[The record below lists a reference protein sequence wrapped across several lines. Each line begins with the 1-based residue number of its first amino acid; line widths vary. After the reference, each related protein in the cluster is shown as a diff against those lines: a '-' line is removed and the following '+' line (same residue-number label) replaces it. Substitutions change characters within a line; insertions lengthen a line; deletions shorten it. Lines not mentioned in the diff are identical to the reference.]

1 MRGLAGSVRP
11 LRIARLLF
19 PLVLAVTLV
28 ACNDGDGASSASS
41 TTSVRSSSDSSASAT
56 TATSAESAASRTLTE
71 NGLGK
76 LRLDMTLAD
85 ARETGEIGSGRPGCE
100 LAGSGEIVTDLNTGV
115 EGLVYFNDD
124 LLTGIVVRNGA
135 TTATGVGPG
144 STIAEIQQAYGSGY
158 EVKVDRGTEE
168 VFGVA
173 IVSVLRG
180 SKQLFGFDVP
190 PDTGKARSLATP
202 AIRFCE

>member
-1 MRGLAGSVRP
+1 MRP
-11 LRIARLLF
+11 LRVSRLLL
-19 PLVLAVTLV
+19 PWLLALTLV
-28 ACNDGDGASSASS
+28 ACNDGDDADNASS
-41 TTSVRSSSDSSASAT
+41 TTTAGRSAPDATRASAT
-56 TATSAESAASRTLTE
+56 TATSPSSAASRTVTE

-100 LAGSGEIVTDLNTGV
+100 LAGSGEIVADLNTGV
-115 EGLVYFNDD
+115 DGLVYFNDD

-135 TTATGVGPG
+135 TTAAGVGPG

-158 EVKVDRGTEE
+158 EVKVDRSTEE

-173 IVSVLRG
+173 VVSVLRG
-180 SKQLFGFDVP
+180 TKQVFGFDVP
-190 PDTGKARSLATP
+190 PDTGKARSLAMP
-202 AIRFCE
+202 AVRACE